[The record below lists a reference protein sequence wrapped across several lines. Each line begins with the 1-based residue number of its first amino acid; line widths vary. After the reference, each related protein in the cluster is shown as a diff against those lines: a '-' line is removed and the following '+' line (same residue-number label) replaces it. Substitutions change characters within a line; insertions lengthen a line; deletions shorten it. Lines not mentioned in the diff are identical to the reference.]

1 MSKSAKY
8 LIAVGLLLV
17 ANLWLFLA
25 GDRDATPKAEKYFI
39 SEDMEGV
46 SRFLFVQD
54 GDTTKIER
62 SEQGW
67 TLNNQYKAD
76 GGFVNTLISVLNRVE
91 VGRTIEDWDREIQG
105 SIEVEFD
112 FNSRYRFQ
120 FATNPTKTKTYFISD
135 DIAKEVAVPG
145 YRDNVAEIF
154 TLHPDQWRDRLI
166 LDGSW
171 RSIQRL
177 EVSNKTG
184 EDFNIVFDD
193 SFFLVNGETPTD
205 SSGVINYIN
214 QFQQF
219 QANEMISSGR
229 FPELDSLAS
238 TEPMAILL
246 IDDIKY
252 EDPKTLNIYPG
263 LKNQP
268 YHLAVDEN
276 GNRMVIDARR
286 VQQILSNP
294 DRAN

>member
-1 MSKSAKY
+1 MSKSTKY

-17 ANLWLFLA
+17 ANLWLFMD
-25 GDRDATPKAEKYFI
+25 GGRDSTPKAEKYFL
-39 SEDMEGV
+39 SEDLDGV

-67 TLNNQYKAD
+67 TLNDQYKAD
-76 GGFVNTLISVLNRVE
+76 EGFVNTLISVLHRVE
-91 VGRTIEDWDREIQG
+91 VGRTIENWDREILG

-120 FATNPTKTKTYFISD
+120 FATNPNRTKTYFISD

-145 YRDNVAEIF
+145 YRDNVADIF
-154 TLHPDQWRDRLI
+154 TLHPDQWRERLVV
-166 LDGSW
+166 DGSW
-171 RSIQRL
+171 RSIQRV

-193 SFFLVNGETPTD
+193 SFFLVNRETPTD
-205 SSGVINYIN
+205 SSSVVNYLN

-219 QANEMISSGR
+219 QANEMISKGR
-229 FPELDSLAS
+229 FPEFDSLAS

-252 EDPKTLNIYPG
+252 EDPKTLKIYPG

-268 YHLAVDEN
+268 YHLAVDGD
-276 GNRMVIDARR
+276 GNRMVIDAGR
-286 VQQILSNP
+286 VRQILSNP
-294 DRAN
+294 EN

>member
-1 MSKSAKY
+1 M
-8 LIAVGLLLV
+8 LLLA
-17 ANLWLFLA
+17 ANLWLFFS
-25 GDRDATPKAEKYFI
+25 GSGNNTPAAETYFA
-39 SEDMEGV
+39 SEDLEEV
-46 SRFLFVQD
+46 SRFLFVLD

-62 SEQGW
+62 ADQEW
-67 TLNNQYKAD
+67 ILNDQFKAD
-76 GGFVNTLISVLNRVE
+76 EGFVNTLISILERVE
-91 VGRTIEDWDREIQG
+91 VGRTINDWDKEILG
-105 SIEVEFD
+105 SAEVEFD

-120 FATNPTKTKTYFISD
+120 LATNPNRTKTYFISD

-145 YRDNVAEIF
+145 YRDNVADIF
-154 TLHPDQWRDRLI
+154 TLHPDQWRDRLVV
-166 LDGSW
+166 DGSW
-171 RSIQRL
+171 RSIQRV